1 LPLLYNFLARVLQ
14 LYNYCWLTR
23 IFVNHIK
30 RNFFPILKHQLK
42 KLREVVFLQVS
53 FWLFKL
59 FIHTDLLLT
68 NIYTIVLQVENM
80 GRINYGAYIFD
91 RKVSIT
97 LPFASCS
104 ICIHHGYKLLV
115 LISAQFWN
123 TGNTISYSNRWCHS
137 PSLENVSTYIQFTG
151 QPSKTPTNHS
161 NAWC

>member
-1 LPLLYNFLARVLQ
+1 LLEYYNF
-14 LYNYCWLTR
+14 YNYCWLTR
-23 IFVNHIK
+23 ILVNHIK
-30 RNFFPILKHQLK
+30 INFFSNSKTSAK
-42 KLREVVFLQVS
+42 ERTEVVFLHIS
-53 FWLFKL
+53 FQIFKL
-59 FIHTDLLLT
+59 FLRSDLLLT
-68 NIYTIVLQVENM
+68 NICTIVLQVENM
-80 GRINYGAYIFD
+80 GRINYGPYIFD

-97 LPFASCS
+97 LPLASCS

-115 LISAQFWN
+115 LIIALFWN